1 MSTEKTTQH
10 EHALPAQLS
19 KAMPRRKFV
28 KTYGTAV
35 AGLTVGLTGC
45 TGGEVTSSSAAS
57 SSLGAS
63 SSAASSSSLAAS
75 SSSVASSSEA
85 ASSSAPVV
93 EGWARGGTQSMWANF
108 PPAAP
113 FGSATPTVCQ
123 QATGD
128 QILGPCFFRDRD
140 YLRQD
145 ISEGEVGLPM
155 VFGFKVMDRNCTP
168 MPGVIVELWHT
179 NCEGLY
185 SDDRSNSVEQSPNYW
200 DGSFFGLSC
209 ADNNARA
216 MTKSWHRG
224 GQITDG
230 DGVVYFKSC
239 FPYWYAGRT
248 THVHLRF
255 IRESSGQELL
265 TTQFGFADALCN
277 DIHLNHPEYSH
288 VDENGGQRQD
298 TTMGGDPEFGGTGGG
313 QWTMETQRQQDG
325 SLLAYKNIIIA

>member
-1 MSTEKTTQH
+1 MSDKKTPH
-10 EHALPAQLS
+10 NGKRVPAPLAAFNS
-19 KAMPRRKFV
+19 AMPRRQFV
-28 KTYGTAV
+28 TTYGAAV
-35 AGLTVGLTGC
+35 AGLSMGLVGC
-45 TGGEVTSSSAAS
+45 AGGEGESSASSSSA
-57 SSLGAS
+57 
-63 SSAASSSSLAAS
+63 AASSSSTAAS
-75 SSSVASSSEA
+75 SSSAISSEA
-85 ASSSAPVV
+85 ASSSMPAV

-108 PPAAP
+108 PPASP
-113 FGSATPTVCQ
+113 FAGATPAVCR
-123 QATGD
+123 QATGS
-128 QILGPCFFRDRD
+128 QILGPCFFRERD

-145 ISEGEVGLPM
+145 ISEGEIGLPM
-155 VFGFKVMDRNCTP
+155 VFGFKVMDSSCTP
-168 MPGVIVELWHT
+168 LPGVIVELWHT

-185 SDDRSNSVEQSPNYW
+185 SDDRSTSVEQSPDYW

-216 MTKSWHRG
+216 MTKAWHRG

-255 IRESSGQELL
+255 IEQSSGRALL
-265 TTQFGFADALCN
+265 TTQFGFTDALCN

-288 VDENGGQRQD
+288 VDENGGRVQD
-298 TTMGGDPEFGGTGGG
+298 TSMGTDPEFRGAGGG
-313 QWTMETQRQQDG
+313 QWTMETLRQDDG